1 MSSPLAPPPLPAETD
16 PASDPMV
23 AFALEGLLAETGTG
37 APLLPQMVARW
48 PEAAPLEIAFAL
60 TSAAAAI
67 EAMLTPE
74 APGTGAAACG
84 YRLAALLAADLHAMQ
99 ALHLPARRA
108 ADLTAWWQIEHGLGS
123 SGAATTPA
131 LSPGA

>member
-16 PASDPMV
+16 PSSDPMV
-23 AFALEGLLAETGTG
+23 AFALERLLAETGTG

-48 PEAAPLEIAFAL
+48 PE
-60 TSAAAAI
+60 AAAI

-99 ALHLPARRA
+99 ALHLSRTPRRRSGRLV
-108 ADLTAWWQIEHGLGS
+108 ADRTWAGQQRRRGGHA
-123 SGAATTPA
+123 GAEPRR
-131 LSPGA
+131 LNRP